1 MTKTLIVGVG
11 FFLLA
16 SVFQLL
22 SVLDVFLDRG
32 IGGSTLLLT
41 VVLNTPALLVLFL
54 PLAVLIALLWSLR
67 QLVVENEIVVARA
80 NGVSPA
86 ELYKPVIVLSAGLAG
101 LHLFLSNFVV
111 PVSYGVS
118 SQLVAAS
125 IATQGLP
132 RVEAGQ
138 INRLDSG
145 LSLYVEVADDQ
156 SYGTVIFSDIRTES
170 DFRGDTYA
178 EAAYLRR
185 TERGT
190 ELVLVNAVRLSSPDE
205 APALATFDTYPVLI
219 DRTISNFYV
228 IPRGPGFLTLPQ
240 LMSPSSA
247 VSEIPLSTR
256 YGEIGY
262 RNICALIIVFIGWLA
277 SITMLQTGQGRFRLV
292 SLALGMAALIA
303 VPFTWPFVLGM
314 VFGA

>member
-11 FFLLA
+11 FSVLA

-32 IGGSTLLLT
+32 IGGGTLLLT

-67 QLVVENEIVVARA
+67 QLVVENEIVVTRA
-80 NGVSPA
+80 NGVSPP
-86 ELYKPVIVLSAGLAG
+86 ELYKPVILLSASVAG

-111 PVSYGVS
+111 PLSYGVS

-125 IATQGLP
+125 MASHGLP

-138 INRLDSG
+138 VNRLGSG
-145 LSLYVEVADDQ
+145 LSLYAEMADDQ
-156 SYGTVIFSDIRTES
+156 SYDTVIFSDTRTES

-190 ELVLVNAVRLSSPDE
+190 ELVLVDAVRLSSPQE

-219 DRTISNFYV
+219 DRTISSFYV
-228 IPRGPGFLTLPQ
+228 PTPGPGFLTLPQ
-240 LMSPSSA
+240 LMSPSSS
-247 VSEIPLSTR
+247 VSDMPLTTR

-262 RNICALIIVFIGWLA
+262 RFVCALIIVLVGWLA
-277 SITMLQTGQGRFRLV
+277 SIAMLQTRQGRFRLV
-292 SLALGMAALIA
+292 SLALSTAALIA
-303 VPFTWPFVLGM
+303 VPFTWPFVFGM